1 MIERILPGTTPGPDW
16 SRLDVLEIGKCPAHS
31 YCVPFPDV
39 ETLRRTPRFRD
50 RFESPFVLLLNGTW
64 DFSYHPDV
72 RELTED
78 AVLGDFSPESGAIRM
93 DVPSCWQMKG
103 FDVPHYTNVRY
114 PFPCDPP
121 FVPAANPVG
130 IYRRSFTVPFSFA
143 GCGVRLVL
151 QGVAGAFHLL
161 VNGVLAGYSQ
171 VDHVPAEFDLGPFL
185 RGGENDLRLV
195 VYKWS
200 TASYLQDQDMFRMNG
215 IFRDVYLE
223 AVPEISI
230 ADVRFRTETL
240 SGSGEGVFQVE
251 VVLAGGGKLPGGTSV
266 HMLLAAPGGEAVFA
280 SSAAAGADGLVR
292 FEGRVAKVEVWTAE
306 TPSLYGLQLAV
317 LDGGGRTV
325 VATRISVGFRD
336 VRIAGGILRVNG
348 KAVKLLGVNRHDSHP
363 EKGYAVSFEDM
374 LQDILLMKRHNVN
387 CVRTSHYPNDPLWLE
402 LCDTYGLHVVDETD
416 LECHGAELSTLGFAI
431 LSDAPEWRADYVD
444 RAERMVL
451 RDGNHAC
458 ILFWSL
464 GNESGHGSN
473 HEAMADRIRELDPS
487 RPIHYEGAS
496 RSERIGYDI
505 VSRMYTSVG
514 ELEAEAKE
522 NAHGLPV
529 YLCEYAHAMGLG
541 PGSLK
546 EYTDLFFRYPNLAGG
561 CVWEWCDHAI
571 ATRTEDGRVRYL
583 YGGDHGE
590 FPHDGN
596 FCVDGLVYPDRRPHT
611 GLKEMKQAYR
621 PITAECVDVEDKH
634 VLVRNRWRFR
644 TTEGV
649 LLAWELLCEG
659 TVREQGSFNLPAI
672 PPEGAERFELPNPWV
687 GEGEVVL
694 RVRFL
699 LSKASDFTGEGH
711 ELGFEEFPI
720 PSVVTIRP
728 KPASGA
734 APTLAEEPMA
744 YAVSGKDFTLR
755 FDRTTGTLSS
765 WRVSGTELLTEADAL
780 PASTRRG
787 RAAVGPRPSLWRA
800 PIDNDMYIKASW
812 IAAGYDRLWT
822 QVASSSAEVLDGQ
835 AVVRFHLRLA
845 PVFCSP
851 LFDIHQEF
859 TVGPDGRMA
868 IRSTLTPLVE
878 SLPPLPRFGLRTA
891 LRPSFRSIRWY
902 GDGPHESMPD
912 MELSQR
918 TGIWE
923 SSVAELQ
930 EPYVRPQE
938 NGIRRNVRWVELG
951 SGDGLRI
958 RASSKTGLAFAARPW
973 TVEDL
978 EETAHDADL
987 AERPLIEFLLD
998 GFLHGAGSNS
1008 CGHPPLPAYVLA
1020 SGPQTFE
1027 VLLEAGRK
1035 S

>member
-16 SRLDVLEIGKCPAHS
+16 SRLDVIEIGKRPAHA
-31 YCVPFPDV
+31 YCVPFPDE
-39 ETLRRTPRFRD
+39 ETMRTTPRFRD
-50 RFESPFVLLLNGTW
+50 RFESPLVHLLDGTW
-64 DFSYHPDV
+64 DFRYLPDV
-72 RELTED
+72 RDLTED
-78 AVLGDFSPESGAIRM
+78 AILGDFTAENGALRM

-103 FDVPHYTNVRY
+103 FDIPHYTNVRY

-130 IYRRSFTVPFSFA
+130 IYRRSFHVPASFA
-143 GCGVRLVL
+143 GCGVRLVF

-161 VNGVLAGYSQ
+161 VNGILAGYSQ

-185 RGGENDLRLV
+185 KVGENDLRLV

-200 TASYLQDQDMFRMNG
+200 TASYLQDQDMFRLNG

-223 AVPEISI
+223 AVPTVSI
-230 ADVRFRTETL
+230 ADIRFRTEPP
-240 SGSGEGVFQVE
+240 SGSDGWTFQLE
-251 VVLAGGGKLPGGTSV
+251 VRLACDAAFPSGTSV
-266 HMLLAAPGGEAVFA
+266 RATLTAPDGGPVFA
-280 SSAAAGADGLVR
+280 SSMDVGAEGLLK
-292 FEGRVAKVEVWTAE
+292 FEGRVAAAKEWTAE
-306 TPSLYGLQLAV
+306 TPSLYGLQLVV

-325 VATRISVGFRD
+325 VATRLSVGFCA
-336 VRIAGGILRVNG
+336 VRIAGGVLRVNG
-348 KAVKLLGVNRHDSHP
+348 RAVKLLGVNRHDSHP

-374 LQDILLMKRHNVN
+374 LQDILLMKKNNVN

-402 LCDTYGLHVVDETD
+402 LCDVYGLYVVDETD

-431 LSDAPEWRADYVD
+431 LSDATEWRADYVD

-451 RDGNHAC
+451 RDRNHAC

-487 RPIHYEGAS
+487 RPIHYEGAC
-496 RSERIGYDI
+496 RSERLGYDV

-546 EYTDLFFRYPNLAGG
+546 EYTDLFFHYPNLAGG

-571 ATRTEDGRVRYL
+571 ATRTVDGRVRYL

-621 PITAECVDVEDKH
+621 PVTANWIDAVGRQ

-649 LLAWELLCEG
+649 LLAWELLCDG
-659 TVREQGSFNLPAI
+659 TVREQGSFMLPAI
-672 PPEGAERFELPNPWV
+672 APDGEERFELPSSWIGA
-687 GEGEVVL
+687 GELVL

-699 LSKASDFTGEGH
+699 MAKASDSSEEGH

-720 PSVVTIRP
+720 PNVVSILRN
-728 KPASGA
+728 PAAGA
-734 APTLAEEPMA
+734 TPSLSEERMA
-744 YAVSGKDFTLR
+744 YTVSGNDFALR

-765 WRVSGTELLTEADAL
+765 WSVSGSELLAEPEAL
-780 PASTRRG
+780 PASPRRG
-787 RAAVGPRPSLWRA
+787 HAVAGPRPSLWRA
-800 PIDNDMYIKASW
+800 PIDNDMYVKEAW
-812 IAAGYDRLWT
+812 KKAGYDRLWT
-822 QVASSSAEVLDGQ
+822 QVVSSSAETRDGQ
-835 AVVRFHLRLA
+835 VSVVFHLHLA
-845 PVFCSP
+845 PVYGSP
-851 LFDIHQEF
+851 LFDIQQTF
-859 TVGPDGRMA
+859 TVHPDGRLA
-868 IRSTLTPLVE
+868 IRSSLTPLVDG
-878 SLPPLPRFGLRTA
+878 LPPLPRFGLRTA
-891 LRPSFRSIRWY
+891 LRPSFRSVRWY

-912 MELSQR
+912 VELSQR

-923 SSVAELQ
+923 SSVAGLQ

-938 NGIRRNVRWVELG
+938 NGIRRNVRWVELVG
-951 SGDGLRI
+951 ENGLRI
-958 RASSKTGLAFAARPW
+958 RASAKSGLAFAARPW

-987 AERPLIEFLLD
+987 VERPLVEFLID

-1020 SGPQTFE
+1020 PVPMTFD
-1027 VLLEAGRK
+1027 VLLEASAK